1 MMSKF
6 PENFLWGGA
15 VAANQCEGAWQEGG
29 KGISVADICTGGSHE
44 KPRKITKGAVEGEW
58 YPSHE
63 AIDFY
68 HHYKEDIAL
77 FAQMGFKIFRTS
89 IAWTRIFPTGLEE
102 EPNEEGLKFYDS
114 LIEECKKNGM
124 EPLITISHY
133 EMPYELTKQMNGWA
147 DRRCIDLFSRYC
159 EVLFRRYKGKVKYW
173 LTFNEINCAML
184 PFGNLLSLGILNEG
198 TQDFVSQKDDKQ
210 LRFQALHHQLVAS
223 AKAVELA
230 HKIDEKAQVGCMI
243 CFMTGY
249 PLTCHPDDILLFQ
262 KTEQLNNWF
271 CSDVQVRG
279 EYPGYILRY
288 FKEQNITIQMQ
299 PEDKEILKRGTVD
312 FYSFSYYMSVCHS
325 AKENQEGIGG
335 NLITGVKNPYLKA
348 SDWGWQ
354 IDPKGLRYTLNAI
367 WDRYG
372 IPIMIVEN
380 GLGAVDELEENGTI
394 KDDYR
399 IEYLREHIEQMA
411 EAVADG
417 VKLVAYT
424 PWGCIDL
431 VSASTGEMAKRY
443 GFIYVDKQ
451 DDGTGSYKRIPKKS
465 FDWYKGVIA
474 SNGEEL

>member
-1 MMSKF
+1 MGKF

-29 KGISVADICTGGSHE
+29 KGISIADICTGGSRT
-44 KPRKITKGAVEGEW
+44 KPRKITKGIVAGEW

-63 AIDFY
+63 GIDFY
-68 HHYKEDIAL
+68 HRYKEDIAL
-77 FAQMGFKIFRTS
+77 FAEMGFKIFRTS
-89 IAWTRIFPTGLEE
+89 VAWSRIFPTGLEE

-114 LIEECKKNGM
+114 LIEECKKHGI
-124 EPLITISHY
+124 EPLLTISHY
-133 EMPYELTKQMNGWA
+133 EMPYELTKQMKGWA

-159 EVLFRRYKGKVKYW
+159 EVLFKRYKGKVKYW
-173 LTFNEINCAML
+173 LTFNEINSAML
-184 PFGNLLSLGILNEG
+184 PFGNLLSLGIINEG
-198 TQDFVSQKDDKQ
+198 TQEFHSQKDDEN
-210 LRFQALHHQLVAS
+210 LRFQALHHQFVAS
-223 AKAVELA
+223 ARAVDLA
-230 HKIDEKAQVGCMI
+230 HEIDPKAQVGCMI
-243 CFMTGY
+243 CYMTGY
-249 PLTCHPDDILLFQ
+249 PFTCSPDDILLAQQ
-262 KTEQLNNWF
+262 KEQMNNWF

-279 EYPGYILRY
+279 AYPGYVLRY
-288 FKEQNITIQMQ
+288 FKEHNITVQMQ
-299 PEDKEILKRGTVD
+299 PEDEYILQKGTVD

-325 AKENQEGIGG
+325 ARPNQESIGG
-335 NLITGVKNPYLKA
+335 NLVEGVKNPYLKA
-348 SDWGWQ
+348 SEWGWQ

-372 IPIMIVEN
+372 IPVMVVEN

-399 IEYLREHIEQMA
+399 IDYLREHIEQMA
-411 EAVADG
+411 EAIADG
-417 VKLVAYT
+417 VNLIAYT

-451 DDGTGSYKRIPKKS
+451 DDGTGSLKRVPKKS
-465 FDWYKGVIA
+465 FDWYKGVIL